1 MRKTFAIMAAL
12 LTVGMMCISLSAC
25 TKTNKIEPVVGIE
38 LNKASENKTLSTD
51 NSSIKDAGQ
60 AEIPKAD
67 NTLSQLSTPTPI
79 VKSTGK
85 VIVIDPGH
93 ANRANLE
100 LEANAPN
107 SSVMKIKDGGGAAG
121 IVTKTPEYLINM
133 KVSLQLRDLLQEKG
147 YTIIMTKTDNSVSLG
162 NIQRAEIGNSE
173 QAALVLRIHA
183 DSSENTTVS
192 GASMLVPLPVDEGTK
207 LIIDESNRCGRI
219 ILNSLTSEVGMKNRG
234 LVPHS
239 DMTGF
244 NWSKVPVILI
254 EMGFLSNP
262 DEDRK
267 LSDANYQAKLAG
279 ALADGVA
286 EAMDAR

>member
-1 MRKTFAIMAAL
+1 MAAL
-12 LTVGMMCISLSAC
+12 LTVGMMCVSLSAC
-25 TKTNKIEPVVGIE
+25 TKTNKMEPVVGIE
-38 LNKASENKTLSTD
+38 LNKASENKTQSTD
-51 NSSIKDAGQ
+51 NSFSKDVGQ
-60 AEIPKAD
+60 AQISEAN
-67 NTLSQLSTPTPI
+67 NTPSQSNTPI
-79 VKSTGK
+79 PVIKPTGK

-133 KVSLQLRDLLQEKG
+133 NVSLQLRDLLQNKG
-147 YTIIMTKTDNSVSLG
+147 YTIVMTKTDNSVSLG

-173 QAALVLRIHA
+173 NAALVLRIHA
-183 DSSENTTVS
+183 DSSENATVS
-192 GASMLVPLPVDEGTK
+192 GASMLVPLPVNEGTK

-234 LVPHS
+234 LDPHS

-267 LSDANYQAKLAG
+267 LSDATYQAKLAK
-279 ALADGVA
+279 ALADGIA
-286 EAMDAR
+286 EALQ

>member
-1 MRKTFAIMAAL
+1 MRKTFKIMAAL
-12 LTVGMMCISLSAC
+12 LTVGMMCVSLSAC
-25 TKTNKIEPVVGIE
+25 TKTNKMEPVVGIE
-38 LNKASENKTLSTD
+38 LNKASENKTQSTD
-51 NSSIKDAGQ
+51 NSFSKDVGQ
-60 AEIPKAD
+60 AQISEAN
-67 NTLSQLSTPTPI
+67 NTPSQSNTPI
-79 VKSTGK
+79 PVIKPTGK

-133 KVSLQLRDLLQEKG
+133 NVSLQLRDLLQNKG
-147 YTIIMTKTDNSVSLG
+147 YTIVMTKTDNSVSLG

-173 QAALVLRIHA
+173 NAALVLRIHA
-183 DSSENTTVS
+183 DSSENATVS
-192 GASMLVPLPVDEGTK
+192 GASMLVPLPVNEGTK

-234 LVPHS
+234 LDPHS

-267 LSDANYQAKLAG
+267 LSDATYQAKLAK
-279 ALADGVA
+279 ALADGIA
-286 EAMDAR
+286 EALQ

>member
-1 MRKTFAIMAAL
+1 MRKTFKIMAAL
-12 LTVGMMCISLSAC
+12 LTVGMMCVSLSAC
-25 TKTNKIEPVVGIE
+25 TKTNKMEPVVGIE
-38 LNKASENKTLSTD
+38 LNKASENKTQSTD
-51 NSSIKDAGQ
+51 NSFSKDVGQ
-60 AEIPKAD
+60 AQISEAN
-67 NTLSQLSTPTPI
+67 NTPSQSNTPI
-79 VKSTGK
+79 PVIKPTGK

-133 KVSLQLRDLLQEKG
+133 NVSLQLRDLLQNKG
-147 YTIIMTKTDNSVSLG
+147 YTIVMTKTDNSVSLG

-173 QAALVLRIHA
+173 NATLVLRIHA
-183 DSSENTTVS
+183 DSSENATVS
-192 GASMLVPLPVDEGTK
+192 GASMLVPLPVNEGTK

-234 LVPHS
+234 LDPHS

-254 EMGFLSNP
+254 EMGFLSHP

-267 LSDANYQAKLAG
+267 LSDATYQTKLAK
-279 ALADGVA
+279 ALADGIA
-286 EAMDAR
+286 EALQ

>member
-1 MRKTFAIMAAL
+1 MRKTFKIMAAL
-12 LTVGMMCISLSAC
+12 LTVGMMCVSLSAC
-25 TKTNKIEPVVGIE
+25 TKTNKMEPVVGIE
-38 LNKASENKTLSTD
+38 LNKASENKTQSTD
-51 NSSIKDAGQ
+51 NSFSKDVGQ
-60 AEIPKAD
+60 AQISEAN
-67 NTLSQLSTPTPI
+67 NTLSQSNTPTPVI
-79 VKSTGK
+79 KPTGK

-133 KVSLQLRDLLQEKG
+133 NVSLQLRDLLQNKG
-147 YTIIMTKTDNSVSLG
+147 YTIVMTKTDNSVSLG
-162 NIQRAEIGNSE
+162 NIQRAEIGNS
-173 QAALVLRIHA
+173 QNAALVLRIHA
-183 DSSENTTVS
+183 DSSENATVS
-192 GASMLVPLPVDEGTK
+192 GASMLVPLPVNEGTK

-219 ILNSLTSEVGMKNRG
+219 ILNSLTNEVGMKNRG
-234 LVPHS
+234 LDPHS

-267 LSDANYQAKLAG
+267 LSDATYQAKLAK
-279 ALADGVA
+279 ALADGIA
-286 EAMDAR
+286 EALQ